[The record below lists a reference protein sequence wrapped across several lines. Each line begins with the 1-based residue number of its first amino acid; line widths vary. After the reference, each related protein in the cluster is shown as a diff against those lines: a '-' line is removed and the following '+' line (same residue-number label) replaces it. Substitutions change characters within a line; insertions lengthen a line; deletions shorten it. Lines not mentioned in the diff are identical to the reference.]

1 MTLKINVSTGMVAFD
16 DGDSHHLKCIKMQTS
31 EVATLS
37 RGPSFEWRLAGY
49 DDEDAPEAQ

>member
-1 MTLKINVSTGMVAFD
+1 LVLKINVATGTVSFD
-16 DGDSHHLKCIKMQTS
+16 DGVAHHLKCIKMQTS